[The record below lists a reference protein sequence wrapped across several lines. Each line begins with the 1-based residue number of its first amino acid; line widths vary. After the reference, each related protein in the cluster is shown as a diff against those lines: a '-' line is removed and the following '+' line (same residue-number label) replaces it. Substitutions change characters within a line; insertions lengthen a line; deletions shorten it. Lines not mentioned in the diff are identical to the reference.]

1 MEYSVEILISVLS
14 AIFVTILSYAIIYSL
29 KPKLDFNCILINDK
43 SIRVNVTNRGRFS
56 AVNVRIEICALDQPK
71 GYTYHF
77 DVDQSE
83 FLIIPSKKLGR
94 DNSKIFKVIGFTPS
108 IETEDESYESLMD
121 KVKKNQ
127 YKLRV
132 RIHGYHS
139 FSGLGKAFE
148 KIISC

>member
-1 MEYSVEILISVLS
+1 MGYSVEILISVLS
-14 AIFVTILSYAIIYSL
+14 AIFLTILVVCYYL
-29 KPKLDFNCILINDK
+29 QPETKLDFNCILINDRII
-43 SIRVNVTNRGRFS
+43 SVNVTNKGRFS

-83 FLIIPSKKLGR
+83 LLIIPSKKHGR

-108 IETEDESYESLMD
+108 IETEDETYESLMD